1 MSLSEVDRAP
11 EGLSGRSHL
20 KADLVLAVACLATYL
35 AADVWA
41 KSFSLPGS
49 ILIWFPPAGVAIGFC
64 YLRARLVV
72 VVFVAELIGTTWV
85 TGLAGAFGVVGLV
98 ANSAGIAAAYGIAG
112 WSLHRLRVNRR
123 LRTPEDLLLLSFAC
137 LVVGPVLAA
146 AAGVVVQ
153 CTVGL
158 LRWSDFGRS
167 ASIFWLGDA
176 IGAIC
181 LAPTIVLIGG
191 ALLDNDTLPLADFE
205 PRGWRSWVLVL
216 EYVVPSIVGFA
227 LLVPG
232 GEPLRFAYLAFVPV
246 VAIAIRHGIAG
257 AALSGACLAALMS
270 VGAHMNLD
278 VTIDR
283 SDFQLLIL
291 TLELTGLVIGAVV
304 SARRDV
310 LASKTRLSEIVEATP
325 DLVASVDRD
334 GTVRYLNPAGSALIG
349 VAEGEL
355 PTRGAFS
362 FLPDE
367 LARDLMRQGM
377 RVAEA
382 KGSWAGENRL
392 RRVDGEVRPIS
403 QVLVAH
409 RHPGDDDVSFSTVCR
424 DITDARQLEDQLR
437 RATLYDDSTG
447 LPNRALLTEQLDHLM
462 PSDGWSRP
470 TALLF
475 CDIDHLVR
483 VNETWGFHAADA
495 LVASLGGRLGQAVR
509 DGDLIAHYGG
519 SQFVVVMM
527 GTEDEVEPVALA
539 DRLLGVFAEPVA
551 FGDAMLKISGSIGI
565 ALVASGQR
573 PLDVLR
579 GAEIALHRAQEA
591 GGARYTLFDDV
602 LEERSRH
609 RIEIEADLQRVLE
622 SGEWWLAYQPIV
634 DTNSQSISS
643 VEALLR
649 WTHPERGPVAPFDL
663 IRLAERSGT
672 IVVLGREILCRAC
685 ADAQRWHEL
694 GHSIGTAV
702 NVSARQ
708 LREPGFVDE
717 VREVLADTGLSPECL
732 TIELTETDVVANEH
746 GEIATLEALRALG
759 CQVALDDFGTGYS
772 SLAELHDLPIDV
784 VKLDQTFIRK
794 LDVSPRSAALVRSVV
809 ALAKA
814 LGLHV
819 IAEGVERES
828 QVAALTELGCEHLQG
843 YAISRPLE
851 RVALEELLVA
861 SRT

>member
-1 MSLSEVDRAP
+1 MLLACTC
-11 EGLSGRSHL
+11 
-20 KADLVLAVACLATYL
+20 LVTYL

-64 YLRARLVV
+64 YLRVRLVA
-72 VVFVAELIGTTWV
+72 VVFVAELIATTWI
-85 TGLAGAFGVVGLV
+85 TGLAGEFGIVGLV
-98 ANSAGIAAAYGIAG
+98 VNSAGIAAAYGIAG
-112 WSLHRLRVNRR
+112 WSLRKLRVDPR

-137 LVVGPVLAA
+137 LVVGPVTAA
-146 AAGVVVQ
+146 VVGVAVQ

-158 LRWSDFGRS
+158 IPWSEFGRS

-181 LAPTIVLIGG
+181 LTPLIVLIGS
-191 ALLDNDTLPLADFE
+191 ALLAGTKLPLADYE
-205 PRGWRSWVLVL
+205 PSGWRSWLLVG
-216 EYVVPSIVGFA
+216 EYLIPSIVGFG
-227 LLVPG
+227 LLVLG

-270 VGAHMNLD
+270 VGAHLHLE

-283 SDFQLLIL
+283 SDFQLLVL
-291 TLELTGLVIGAVV
+291 TLMLTGLVVGAVI

-310 LASKTRLSEIVEATP
+310 LAAKARLSEIVEATT

-334 GTVRYLNPAGSALIG
+334 GTVRYLNPAGSRLIG
-349 VAEGEL
+349 VPEGSL
-355 PTRGAFS
+355 PDRGAFA

-377 RVAEA
+377 RVAESQ
-382 KGSWAGENRL
+382 GSWAGENRL

-409 RHPGDDDVSFSTVCR
+409 HHPGDDDVSFSTVCR
-424 DITDARQLEDQLR
+424 DISDARQLEDQLR

-447 LPNRALLTEQLDHLM
+447 LPNRALLTEQLGLVR
-462 PSDGWSRP
+462 PTDGWNHPS
-470 TALLF
+470 AVLF
-475 CDIDHLVR
+475 CDVDHLDR
-483 VNETWGFHAADA
+483 VNETWGFRAGDV
-495 LVASLGGRLGQAVR
+495 LVASLGQRLGKAIR

-519 SQFVVVMM
+519 TQFVIVMV
-527 GTEDEVEPVALA
+527 GTEDDVEPVALA
-539 DRLLGVFAEPVA
+539 DRMLGVFAEPVTIDGA
-551 FGDAMLKISGSIGI
+551 ELRISGSIGI
-565 ALVASGQR
+565 ALVDQGVQ
-573 PLDVLR
+573 PLDTLR
-579 GAEIALHRAQEA
+579 SAEIALHRAQEA
-591 GGARYTLFDDV
+591 GGGRYALYDEV
-602 LEERSRH
+602 LAERSRR
-609 RIEIEADLQRVLE
+609 RIEIEVDLQQVLQ

-634 DTNSQSISS
+634 ETGTHTISS

-663 IRLAERSGT
+663 IRLAERSGN
-672 IVVLGREILCRAC
+672 IVPLGREILRRAC
-685 ADAQRWHEL
+685 ADARRWHDL
-694 GHSIGTAV
+694 GHQVGTAV
-702 NVSARQ
+702 NVSALQ

-717 VREVLADTGLSPECL
+717 VCDVLRETGLVPERL
-732 TIELTETDVVANEH
+732 TIELTETVIVANEH

-759 CQVALDDFGTGYS
+759 CRVALDDFGTGYS
-772 SLAELHDLPIDV
+772 SLGELHDLPIDV
-784 VKLDQTFIRK
+784 VKLDQVFIRN
-794 LDVSPRSAALVRSVV
+794 LDVSPRAAALVSSVV

-814 LGLHV
+814 LGLNV

-828 QVAALTELGCEHLQG
+828 QVEALTDLGCEQLQG
-843 YAISRPLE
+843 FVISRPLA
-851 RVALEELLVA
+851 RDALEELLVA